1 MYRNSTTNVCRRRLY
16 KNRVNIPIF
25 CLDFDDWYVIILIR
39 VKGCGCMKKIK
50 YLILL
55 CLVCFPFSVAAQQ
68 YEITNYHIDVTV
80 NENNIYNVSE
90 YYNVM
95 FVEKG
100 SFVRKISLRPEI
112 HLSNGKFITYIT
124 KVMNFNSS
132 EKSTIKENSKTYE
145 VTIPE
150 SYVNASETIFLSYD
164 YNMGDDL
171 DNENDI
177 VFINI
182 LDGTFVPLKDGT
194 SFVVT
199 LPSTVEKEDI
209 SFYVNGSKVT
219 NEETITYSVT
229 DNYIEGSINYDIE
242 IGDTVAIQAILPN
255 HYFKEAVSNEN
266 STNYLLLIIPIITFI
281 VSLRLTNKYKKQ
293 KPKIIEDIF
302 AISNSFDSVEMAY
315 LYKGK
320 INSVDLIS
328 LIFKLANDGY
338 ILFKNYGSKDNVT
351 FKIKKIKEYDKDN
364 AAQKIVF
371 DGLFQNKEEIDI
383 RDIEGV
389 FYPYYVDARRTLE
402 NSKNKDKLFYRHAKK
417 LKVVILLLSYMSFVL
432 LHINPLYNL
441 LDSYVF
447 ATILAVILSMI
458 CVISFQFKNKIL
470 RVLLPIISAI
480 IFAVNFYVLL
490 DFRMNLI
497 IYSTGFILSA
507 ITLYIESII
516 PIRTPYGSQIH
527 YEIDSFRL
535 GLASMSDETFELM
548 IEANSNYFFDMIPYM
563 IIFDLTGWWFNRF
576 ASKIITPPTWYE
588 SSEVYTQEK
597 ILEFI
602 KEAIYQLTVSVQT
615 NRMYTDELLNQ
626 APNKLL

>member
-1 MYRNSTTNVCRRRLY
+1 MYRNSTTYVCRRCLY

-39 VKGCGCMKKIK
+39 VKGCVCMKKIK

-80 NENNIYNVSE
+80 NENNIYNISE

-95 FVEKG
+95 FVEKANF
-100 SFVRKISLRPEI
+100 SRKISLRPKI
-112 HLSNGKFITYIT
+112 HLSDGKFITYIT
-124 KVMNFNSS
+124 KVMNFDSS
-132 EKSTIKENSKTYE
+132 KKSTIKENSKTYE
-145 VTIPE
+145 ATIPE
-150 SYVNASETIFLSYD
+150 SYVNTSETLFLSYD
-164 YNMGDDL
+164 YNMGNDL
-171 DNENDI
+171 DDENDI
-177 VFINI
+177 VFVNI
-182 LDGTFVPLKDGT
+182 LDGTFVPLKDGI
-194 SFVVT
+194 SFVIT
-199 LPSTVEKEDI
+199 LPTTVDAGDI
-209 SFYVNGSKVT
+209 SFYVNESKVT
-219 NEETITYSVT
+219 KEEIITYSVT
-229 DNYIEGSINYDIE
+229 DNYIEGTINYDVE
-242 IGDTVAIQAILPN
+242 LGDIVAIQVLLPN
-255 HYFKEAVSNEN
+255 GYFKEVISNEN
-266 STNYLLLIIPIITFI
+266 STNYLLLIMPIITFVI
-281 VSLRLTNKYKKQ
+281 SLLLINKYKKQ
-293 KPKIIEDIF
+293 KPQIIEDIF
-302 AISNSFDSVEMAY
+302 AISNSFDSVETAY

-402 NSKNKDKLFYRHAKK
+402 NSKNKDKLFYRYAKK
-417 LKVVILLLSYMSFVL
+417 LKVVVLLLSYISLIL
-432 LHINPLYNL
+432 LHISPLYNL

-470 RVLLPIISAI
+470 KYILPAISMI
-480 IFAVNFYVLL
+480 IFIVNFYALL
-490 DFRMNLI
+490 DFRTNLM
-497 IYSTGFILSA
+497 IYVTGFVLTT
-507 ITLYIESII
+507 ITLYIGSIL
-516 PIRTPYGSQIH
+516 PIRTPYGSKIY

-535 GLASMSDETFELM
+535 GLASMPDETFEKML
-548 IEANSNYFFDMIPYM
+548 EVNPNYFFDMIPYM

-576 ASKIITPPTWYE
+576 ASKITTSPSWYE
-588 SSEVYTQEK
+588 SSELYTQEK

-602 KEAIYQLTVSVQT
+602 EEAIYQLTVSVQT